1 MEEKYLIKSPEITN
15 EEFLKSISN
24 ERIIYLN
31 NIKNA
36 LYKIKYDT
44 ILNLIT
50 DIIKNISSSNISQ
63 LI

>member
-1 MEEKYLIKSPEITN
+1 MKSQEITN

>member
-1 MEEKYLIKSPEITN
+1 MTSQEITN